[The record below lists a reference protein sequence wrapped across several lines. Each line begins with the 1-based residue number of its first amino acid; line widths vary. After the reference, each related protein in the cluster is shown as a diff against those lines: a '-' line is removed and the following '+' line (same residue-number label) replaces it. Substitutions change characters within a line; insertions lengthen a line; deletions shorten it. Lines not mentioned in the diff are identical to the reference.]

1 MFKANLKTRIMA
13 LMVSCVGSAVVCAV
27 MMFIVK
33 LLNEALADKVVISLK
48 VPLIWAWL
56 LMVVFVML
64 IFEIGII
71 INSIRVKISIRKARK
86 NIPKGKKII
95 YESIASYRREEKISL
110 GLIVL
115 TEDELGYYPID
126 FMNKSMKSYKSL
138 RECFMEDTQ
147 GVVISLRNIV
157 EVKRGEKAKTFV
169 VKTGTE
175 EYSFGVV
182 KNNSKKIIK
191 EINKRI

>member
-1 MFKANLKTRIMA
+1 
-13 LMVSCVGSAVVCAV
+13 MVSFAFHRYGDCERLEEIELADCVHHLDSKAFYGCKNLVWV
-27 MMFIVK
+27 I
-33 LLNEALADKVVISLK
+33 LPDTLTDIGALAFGNCVSL
-48 VPLIWAWL
+48 
-56 LMVVFVML
+56 
-64 IFEIGII
+64 
-71 INSIRVKISIRKARK
+71 
-86 NIPKGKKII
+86 
-95 YESIASYRREEKISL
+95 ESIASYRREEKISL

-138 RECFMEDTQ
+138 RESFMEDTQ

-182 KNNSKKIIK
+182 KNNSKK
-191 EINKRI
+191 